1 MILLASQQ
9 HIFKAAFEILYGSL
23 VLQFL
28 HCVSNQNEKITG
40 KPSFYY
46 KHKAVGIESTSA
58 ADCTFIRFVGL
69 GSIIVC

>member
-9 HIFKAAFEILYGSL
+9 RIFKAAFEIPHGSL

-28 HCVSNQNEKITG
+28 HCVSNQNVKTTG

-46 KHKAVGIESTSA
+46 RHKEVGSESTRA
-58 ADCTFIRFVGL
+58 AACTFIRFVG
-69 GSIIVC
+69 